1 VSISITFSRGVVF
14 NHLLNLH
21 RKTEIRM
28 LPGIEFGFTTIGPGF
43 QITSDMRHNKS
54 PEPTPIARRSSAI
67 AVRSLDAA
75 WLSFIR

>member
-1 VSISITFSRGVVF
+1 MRMPFISTEFITAGNRFDGRGQ
-14 NHLLNLH
+14 
-21 RKTEIRM
+21 
-28 LPGIEFGFTTIGPGF
+28 P
-43 QITSDMRHNKS
+43 NKA